1 MPIGDTAKDWGATW
15 LLRGPR
21 MLIVGYFIVL
31 AVIAAAILP
40 TLVGT
45 LRALDRQ
52 QSTFDVA
59 SSGASEL
66 LVSALNQ
73 ETAMR
78 GYVLTGDPSFLQP
91 YQLGSAQSVLATRDL
106 HSVSLNAP
114 FGSEV
119 ATTLR
124 ALHSWH
130 ELAARAISDV
140 KGHEL
145 GAAQAVSTQATGKSR
160 FDDFRQAQTRLSNV
174 VERDLRAGR
183 QSLHTQVVRSIVV
196 LAVAISVGVFI
207 GFLMW
212 LWWRLLGRRSAQRER
227 ALAERAVLLQR
238 AIDASSDGL
247 FAKDLDGRHILANR
261 ARAAA
266 LTGNADNEIVGHTVD
281 DFLEPGAAAEA
292 HQNEELVMRSGH
304 ERQFQE
310 ILAFPDGPHIFSVTK
325 SPLRTSEGQISGV
338 VGIARDM
345 TRELALLADRE
356 RLYQLEHHLAETLQR
371 SMLGSDEIAD
381 SRLEVCARY
390 IPAAELAVGGDW
402 YDTLPIAGGRI
413 ALVVGDAVGHGIE
426 AVTAMGQLRSAMAA
440 LINLAS
446 DPAAVLEALD
456 QFAAT
461 LPRARSSTC
470 LVVFIDPGA
479 EQIVYS
485 CAGHMPPIVVHPGRH
500 ADILAEHQD
509 PPLAVKRLTP
519 RRNTVVPFPVNSVVL
534 LYTDG
539 LVERRNELVDVG
551 LQRLVGRVEGR
562 VHPSMNELC
571 DRVIKRLVSPESQDD
586 DVAMIAARLTSRWT
600 SSTAHPTGHE

>member
-1 MPIGDTAKDWGATW
+1 M
-15 LLRGPR
+15 LL
-21 MLIVGYFIVL
+21 VGYFIVL
-31 AVIAAAILP
+31 AVIAVSTLP

-45 LRALDRQ
+45 LQGLDRQ

-59 SSGASEL
+59 SAGATEL

-73 ETAMR
+73 ETGMR
-78 GYVLTGDPSFLQP
+78 GYVLTGDPSFLEP
-91 YQLGSAQSVLATRDL
+91 YELGAAQSATAARGL
-106 HSVSLNAP
+106 RSVSLDAP
-114 FGSEV
+114 FSSEV
-119 ATTLR
+119 TSTLE
-124 ALHSWH
+124 ALVSWQR
-130 ELAARAISDV
+130 LAAEAISDV
-140 KGHEL
+140 KEHDL
-145 GAAQAVSTQATGKSR
+145 SAAQAVSAQAVAKSR
-160 FDDFRQAQTRLSNV
+160 FDQFRHEQTLLSNV
-174 VERDLRAGR
+174 VEHDVRAGR

-196 LAVAISVGVFI
+196 LAIAISVGVFI
-207 GFLMW
+207 AFLMW

-227 ALAERAVLLQR
+227 ELADRAVLLQS

-247 FAKDLDGRHILANR
+247 FAKDLEGRHILANR

-266 LTGNADNEIVGHTVD
+266 LTGGDADSEIIGHTVD
-281 DFLEPGAAAEA
+281 DFLEPGAAADA
-292 HQNEELVMRSGH
+292 HRNEELVIRSGQ

-310 ILAFPDGPHIFSVTK
+310 ILPFVDGPHIFSVTK
-325 SPLRTSEGQISGV
+325 SPLRTSEGQINGV

-345 TRELALLADRE
+345 TGELALLADRE

-371 SMLGSDEIAD
+371 SMLGSDDIAD

-390 IPAAELAVGGDW
+390 IPAAELSVGGDW

-440 LINLAS
+440 LVNLAP

-470 LVVFIDPGA
+470 LVVFIDPSA

-485 CAGHMPPIVVHPGRH
+485 SAGHMPPIVVHPGRH
-500 ADILAEHQD
+500 ADILADRQD
-509 PPLAVKRLTP
+509 PPLAVKGQVP
-519 RRNTVVPFPVNSVVL
+519 RRNTAVPFPVNSVVL

-551 LQRLVGRVEGR
+551 LKRLIERVEGR
-562 VHPSMNELC
+562 VHPSMDELC
-571 DRVIKRLVSPESQDD
+571 DRVIKRLVSPDSQDD
-586 DVAMIAARLTSRWT
+586 DVAMIAARLRSRRT
-600 SSTAHPTGHE
+600 

>member
-1 MPIGDTAKDWGATW
+1 MPNGGPAEARGVAWP
-15 LLRGPR
+15 LRGPW
-21 MLIVGYFIVL
+21 MLLVGYFIVL

-45 LRALDRQ
+45 LQAQDRQ

-59 SSGASEL
+59 SAGASGL

-73 ETAMR
+73 ETGMR
-78 GYVLTGDPSFLQP
+78 GYVLTGDPRFLEP
-91 YQLGSAQSVLATRDL
+91 YELGAAQSASAARSLQ
-106 HSVSLNAP
+106 SVSLAAP
-114 FGSEV
+114 FHSEV
-119 ATTLR
+119 TSTLE
-124 ALHSWH
+124 ALGSWQR
-130 ELAARAISDV
+130 LAAEAISDV
-140 KGHEL
+140 KEHDL
-145 GAAQAVSTQATGKSR
+145 GAAQSVSTQAAGKSR
-160 FDDFRQAQTRLSNV
+160 FDQFRHEQTLLSNV

-196 LAVAISVGVFI
+196 LVIAISVGVFI

-227 ALAERAVLLQR
+227 ELADRAVLLQS
-238 AIDASSDGL
+238 AIDASSDSL
-247 FAKDLDGRHILANR
+247 FAKDLEGRHILANR

-266 LTGNADNEIVGHTVD
+266 LTGGDADGEIIGHTVD
-281 DFLEPGAAAEA
+281 EFLEPGAASET
-292 HQNEELVMRSGH
+292 HRNEELVMRSGH

-310 ILAFPDGPHIFSVTK
+310 ILPFSDGPHIFSVTK
-325 SPLRTSEGQISGV
+325 SPLRTSEGEINGV

-345 TRELALLADRE
+345 TSELALLADRE

-371 SMLGSDEIAD
+371 SMLGSDDIAD
-381 SRLEVCARY
+381 SRLEVCARD
-390 IPAAELAVGGDW
+390 IPAAELSVGGDW

-440 LINLAS
+440 LVNLAS

-470 LVVFIDPGA
+470 LVVYIDPGA
-479 EQIVYS
+479 EQIMYS
-485 CAGHMPPIVVHPGRH
+485 SAGHMPPIVVHPGRH

-509 PPLAVKRLTP
+509 PPLAVKRHMP

-551 LQRLVGRVEGR
+551 LQRLIERVEGR

-571 DRVIKRLVSPESQDD
+571 DRVIKRLVSSDSQDD
-586 DVAMIAARLTSRWT
+586 DVAMIAARLRSRWT
-600 SSTAHPTGHE
+600 